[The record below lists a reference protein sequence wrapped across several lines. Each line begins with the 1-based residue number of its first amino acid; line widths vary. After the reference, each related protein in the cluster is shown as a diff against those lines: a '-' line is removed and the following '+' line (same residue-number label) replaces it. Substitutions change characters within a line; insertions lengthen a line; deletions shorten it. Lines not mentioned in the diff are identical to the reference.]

1 MEYELT
7 ILLVEDDADT
17 RGNLQDILEID
28 GHQVLV
34 APSMAKARSV
44 VADQQV
50 GLILLDRHLPDGTA
64 DDFLRELQSLASNA
78 EIIVI
83 TGYADMDSTIAAFRE
98 GAVDYILK
106 PINADALRKSVARIA
121 KRRQI
126 EGELVREQ
134 QFADEILQTA
144 EAVVLVLGLDGKI
157 VRFNPYFE
165 RISGWSLSDCRGHD
179 WFEVCL
185 PTRERETIR
194 QVFLD
199 TKRDIDTSGSIHP
212 ILTRD
217 GHQRQIRW
225 SNATL
230 KDDQAKTYAV
240 LAVGVDVTDLLAAQ
254 ERALRSERLATIGHT
269 ITGLAHESRNA
280 LQRIQAGLE
289 MLQLDLDDRPEARRD
304 VDSIQRATHDLNNL
318 LEEVRNFAAPIHLQ
332 VESASLP
339 EIWRRVW
346 RHLAVSREGR
356 DARLEECIAGEGCKM
371 RVDVLRLEQVFR
383 NLFENSLA
391 ATDDPVRIKIDCQRS
406 DTDHVRILI
415 SDNGPGLNIE
425 QREKVFEPF
434 YTTKSTGTG
443 LGMSIVARII
453 EAHHGTIRVIE
464 PPETGGDSKRA
475 GKAGA
480 GGAVF
485 ELCLPLSLRSS

>member
-7 ILLVEDDADT
+7 ILLVEDDPDT
-17 RGNLQDILEID
+17 RGNLRDILEID
-28 GHQVLV
+28 GHRVLV
-34 APSMAKARSV
+34 APSMAMAREV
-44 VADQQV
+44 VVDDQV
-50 GLILLDRHLPDGTA
+50 GLILLDRHLPDGSA
-64 DDFLRELQSLASNA
+64 DDFLPELHGLAPDA
-78 EIIVI
+78 EVIVI

-106 PINADALRKSVARIA
+106 PINPEVLRKSVARIA

-134 QFADEILQTA
+134 QFADEILETA
-144 EAVVLVLGLDGKI
+144 EAVVLVLNLDGKI
-157 VRFNPYFE
+157 MRFNPYFE
-165 RISGWSLSDCRGHD
+165 RISGWKLSDCLGQD
-179 WFEVCL
+179 WFDVCL
-185 PTRERETIR
+185 PSRDRATIR
-194 QVFLD
+194 EVFLD
-199 TKRDIDTSGSIHP
+199 TKQDIDTSGSIHP

-217 GHQRQIRW
+217 GHERQIRW
-225 SNATL
+225 SNTTL
-230 KDDQAKTYAV
+230 KDDQADTYAV

-289 MLQLDLDDRPEARRD
+289 MLELELDDRPEARRD

-318 LEEVRNFAAPIHLQ
+318 LEEVRSFAAPIHLQ
-332 VESASLP
+332 LEETSLP

-346 RHLAVSREGR
+346 RHLAVSRDGR
-356 DARLEECIAGEGCKM
+356 DAELTEVLDGEGCRM
-371 RVDVLRLEQVFR
+371 RLDVLRLEQVFR
-383 NLFENSLA
+383 NLMENSLA
-391 ATDDPVRIKIDCQRS
+391 ATEDPVRIQIECQRIG
-406 DTDHVRILI
+406 TDFVRILL

-425 QREKVFEPF
+425 QREKIFEPF

-453 EAHHGTIRVIE
+453 EAHHGTIRVV
-464 PPETGGDSKRA
+464 KQ
-475 GKAGA
+475 KQL

-485 ELCLPLSLRSS
+485 ELRLPLTLRTS